1 MRQHWDDAGMS
12 APQGWELRR
21 ATAERSRAEHRWEAA
36 VVDAARSGATAREIA
51 RSARTSEATVL
62 RVLRR
67 QPIEHAYQRI
77 G

>member
-1 MRQHWDDAGMS
+1 MQHWDDAGVS
-12 APQGWELRR
+12 AEQAWELRR

-51 RSARTSEATVL
+51 RAARTSEATVI
-62 RVLRR
+62 RVLRQ
-67 QPIEHAYQRI
+67 QPIERAYGRI